1 MSKAIE
7 WDGILTCPM
16 ETKNIN
22 NAIKWYEEVLGFE
35 LMYKVDEIGW
45 CELKTPIN
53 NVHLGLSQVESP
65 KVEGGA
71 TLTFGVKDVEAAKA
85 RVDAHQVKTDGDI
98 VVYPGM
104 VKLLT
109 FYDPDGNKL
118 MFAED
123 ISPKV

>member
-1 MSKAIE
+1 MSKALD

-16 ETKNIN
+16 EAKDME
-22 NAIKWYEEVLGFE
+22 ASIKWYEDVLGFE
-35 LMYKVDEIGW
+35 LMYRVDEIGW
-45 CELKTPIN
+45 CEMKTPVA
-53 NVHLGLSQVESP
+53 NVHLGLSQVEAP

-85 RVDAHQVKTDGDI
+85 HVEGHDVRTDGDI
-98 VVYPGM
+98 VTYPGM

-118 MFAED
+118 MFAQD
-123 ISPKV
+123 ISE